1 NRADG
6 LIQYLPLGGPD
17 ALGLIHNVYGDANA
31 MVRRAVFS
39 QIGFW
44 IEDPGYAMH
53 DWEFFARASLAGL
66 KLRPIP
72 KPLYWYRSSPTGMN
86 RNAEWLRNR
95 RPIID
100 VFRKHKFARTDM
112 FVQLGIS
119 SN

>member
-1 NRADG
+1 MLFYEDFVPEDRADG

-31 MVRRAVFS
+31 MVRRSVFS

-44 IEDPGYAMH
+44 LEDPGYAMH

-72 KPLYWYRSSPTGMN
+72 KPLYWYRSKPDGMFRTSNWYDN
-86 RNAEWLRNR
+86 RLPVLE
-95 RPIID
+95 
-100 VFRKHKFARTDM
+100 
-112 FVQLGIS
+112 
-119 SN
+119 